1 MDEEQLPQFK
11 EQLRLIVRSNRSNK
25 SWLTEAISRHTKK
38 RDPSCSKYLWDKTTM
53 IVLPNINIRSP
64 NFDKGIHSKNI
75 TGSWIPRHTIS
86 QPSSSQ
92 LPIIKEKGPHLSGYL
107 STRSSAQAEPPLSV
121 NTFRNYVFTYN
132 PRTLPAATIPSSTR
146 PIQVVKWHTLL
157 VGVGRR
163 GVAEFV
169 TEIIPSNIQVVK
181 QAMFSLS
188 AKRCPEVRTV
198 VIWKKE

>member
-1 MDEEQLPQFK
+1 
-11 EQLRLIVRSNRSNK
+11 
-25 SWLTEAISRHTKK
+25 
-38 RDPSCSKYLWDKTTM
+38 M

-64 NFDKGIHSKNI
+64 NFDKGTCLFPVPPETASAAELCGTLKTQLLSHNNLFLVPPIIQYNRDLLADSLILTNFPPGIHSKNI

-146 PIQVVKWHTLL
+146 PIQVVK
-157 VGVGRR
+157 
-163 GVAEFV
+163 
-169 TEIIPSNIQVVK
+169 
-181 QAMFSLS
+181 
-188 AKRCPEVRTV
+188 
-198 VIWKKE
+198 